1 MSIERVEKEPGFSL
15 LHPNYQQRGKGDQRT
30 TQEVDMNRELFSV
43 LATFLFTTTLC
54 AQVSTQP
61 AAAPSSAAQA
71 PTANELAP
79 GTLLSVELSKSLD
92 AKKLKAN
99 DKFEARTVVDLLAH
113 GQIVIPR
120 SAKIIGH
127 VTEAKAHSKQSP
139 DSMVGIAFD
148 RVLMKDGHELPLQAA
163 VQAIARPLQ
172 SAPSIPAEDPTAAT
186 ATGMPSTSQSQ
197 RGSMSGSVATGTPYP
212 SPSGYPP
219 GGGAGLPSD
228 PAAAAGSTVSPLS
241 PASKGVVGI
250 KGLSL
255 DSSGPASV
263 VSSKTDNVHLDGGTQ
278 LVLRVQ

>member
-1 MSIERVEKEPGFSL
+1 
-15 LHPNYQQRGKGDQRT
+15 
-30 TQEVDMNRELFSV
+30 MNRKFSAVLTIFLFSV
-43 LATFLFTTTLC
+43 ILR
-54 AQVSTQP
+54 AQAPPQP
-61 AAAPSSAAQA
+61 AAVPSSAAQA
-71 PTANELAP
+71 PAAANELAS
-79 GTLLSVELSKSLD
+79 GTLLSIELSKSLD

-99 DKFEARTVVDLLAH
+99 DKFEARTAVDLLAH

-120 SAKIIGH
+120 NARIIGH
-127 VTEAKAHSKQSP
+127 VTEAKAHSKESP
-139 DSMVGIAFD
+139 ESMVGLAFD
-148 RVLMKDGHELPLQAA
+148 RVLMKDGHELPLQAS

-172 SAPSIPAEDPTAAT
+172 SAPPSIPAEDPTGAT

-197 RGSMSGSVATGTPYP
+197 RGPMAGSAANGTPYP

-219 GGGAGLPSD
+219 GGAAGLPSD

-255 DSSGPASV
+255 ESSGSASV
-263 VSSKTDNVHLDGGTQ
+263 VTSKTDNVHLDGGTQ

>member
-1 MSIERVEKEPGFSL
+1 MI
-15 LHPNYQQRGKGDQRT
+15 
-30 TQEVDMNRELFSV
+30 RELFSV

-92 AKKLKAN
+92 ARKLKAN

-148 RVLMKDGHELPLQAA
+148 RVLMKDGRELPLQAS

-172 SAPSIPAEDPTAAT
+172 SAPPSIPAEDPTGAT

-197 RGSMSGSVATGTPYP
+197 RGPMSGPAANGTPYP

-228 PAAAAGSTVSPLS
+228 SAGAAGSTVSPLS
-241 PASKGVVGI
+241 LASKGVVGI

-255 DSSGPASV
+255 DSSGSASL